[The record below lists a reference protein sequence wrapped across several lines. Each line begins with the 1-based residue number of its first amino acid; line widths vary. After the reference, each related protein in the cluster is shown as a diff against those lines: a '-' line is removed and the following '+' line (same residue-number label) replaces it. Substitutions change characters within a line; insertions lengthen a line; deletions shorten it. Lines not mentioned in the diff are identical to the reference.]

1 MKLTPRIKKEFAHIV
16 GPANVQTDALSL
28 SLYAYDCA
36 LSRTQPDG
44 VIQVTHAYQIAPLL
58 RICAKHHIPF
68 VVRASATNHA
78 GSCTALR
85 GGVILN
91 VTALNRIL
99 QIDTQ
104 AGFAVVQPGVITG
117 DLQAALAP
125 LGYFYA
131 PDPASAFSCTIG
143 GNLAQNASGA
153 RCMKYGGTLNHVLQ
167 AQVVLA
173 DGTEV
178 SLSRTQGGPDLIGLL
193 AGSEGTLG
201 IFTQLTVKI
210 LPIPKH
216 IQTFL
221 VTFPSL
227 AQSIQAVSALAAHGI
242 IPRCVEAMDKTT
254 LRAVEDFSHAGYPT
268 DVEALLILELDG
280 TPAQIKKESLALE
293 KICREHSAQKL
304 ILAKTEQERQQLWQ
318 GRRSAYAAM
327 SRLSPNVMVGDGT
340 VPRSQL
346 PAALSRVQQIL
357 QNAPLQ
363 AGLLFHAGDGNFHPH
378 ILFDQR
384 NNFQTR
390 TASQLLQQILK
401 VCVQEQGS
409 ISGEHGVGVEKRALM
424 AYQYDGGT
432 LTAMARIKHAL
443 DPQHLAN
450 PLKILPQHFLE
461 KARLSVLLSAQ
472 EEVLQQQL
480 RTWKKEH
487 TSFVI
492 VGQNSKL
499 KTTAQ
504 NILSSRSLDQLL
516 EIDTANYTVTTQAG
530 IELTTLCA
538 ALKKAKLY
546 SILPDTKGT
555 LGGLF
560 CAGILPSFYAHV
572 LGIRALLPD
581 GTAVSYG
588 GKFMKNAA
596 GYPLTRLWAG
606 SQGTFGLVTQLT
618 FQVFAQKQKPVACLP
633 FQPAAPNEI
642 WTRLQRTL
650 QGVS

>member
-1 MKLTPRIKKEFAHIV
+1 M
-16 GPANVQTDALSL
+16 
-28 SLYAYDCA
+28 
-36 LSRTQPDG
+36 
-44 VIQVTHAYQIAPLL
+44 
-58 RICAKHHIPF
+58 IP
-68 VVRASATNHA
+68 
-78 GSCTALR
+78 
-85 GGVILN
+85 
-91 VTALNRIL
+91 
-99 QIDTQ
+99 
-104 AGFAVVQPGVITG
+104 
-117 DLQAALAP
+117 
-125 LGYFYA
+125 
-131 PDPASAFSCTIG
+131 
-143 GNLAQNASGA
+143 
-153 RCMKYGGTLNHVLQ
+153 
-167 AQVVLA
+167 
-173 DGTEV
+173 
-178 SLSRTQGGPDLIGLL
+178 
-193 AGSEGTLG
+193 
-201 IFTQLTVKI
+201 
-210 LPIPKH
+210 
-216 IQTFL
+216 
-221 VTFPSL
+221 
-227 AQSIQAVSALAAHGI
+227 
-242 IPRCVEAMDKTT
+242 
-254 LRAVEDFSHAGYPT
+254 
-268 DVEALLILELDG
+268 
-280 TPAQIKKESLALE
+280 
-293 KICREHSAQKL
+293 
-304 ILAKTEQERQQLWQ
+304 AKTEQERLQLWR
-318 GRRSAYAAM
+318 GRQSAYAAM
-327 SRLSPNVMVGDGT
+327 ARLSPNVMVGDGT

-346 PAALSRVQQIL
+346 PTALNRVQQIL
-357 QNAPLQ
+357 QHSPLK

-424 AYQYDGGT
+424 ACQYDGGT

-443 DPQHLAN
+443 DPQHLSN

-461 KARLSVLLSAQ
+461 KARPSVLLSS
-472 EEVLQQQL
+472 EEDALQQQL

-499 KTTAQ
+499 KTKEK
-504 NILSSRSLDQLL
+504 NVLSSRSLNQLL
-516 EIDTANYTVTTQAG
+516 EIDTANYTVTAQAG
-530 IELTTLCA
+530 IELSTLCA

-546 SILPDTKGT
+546 SILPNTKGT

-560 CAGILPSFYAHV
+560 CSGILPAFYAHV

-581 GTAVSYG
+581 GTTISYG

-650 QGVS
+650 QGVL